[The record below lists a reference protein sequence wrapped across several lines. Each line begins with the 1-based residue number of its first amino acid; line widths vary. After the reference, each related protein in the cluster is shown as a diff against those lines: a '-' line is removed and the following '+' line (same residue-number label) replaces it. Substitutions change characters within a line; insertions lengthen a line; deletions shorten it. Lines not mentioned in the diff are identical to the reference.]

1 MIRMAR
7 NFWNWLQ
14 TQWKLKI
21 VSLRK
26 CVENANI
33 VCFSYLKIDGLFQ
46 IQIREGQKLDFTK
59 T

>member
-1 MIRMAR
+1 MAR

-26 CVENANI
+26 YVENANI
-33 VCFSYLKIDGLFQ
+33 VCFSYLKIDGMFK